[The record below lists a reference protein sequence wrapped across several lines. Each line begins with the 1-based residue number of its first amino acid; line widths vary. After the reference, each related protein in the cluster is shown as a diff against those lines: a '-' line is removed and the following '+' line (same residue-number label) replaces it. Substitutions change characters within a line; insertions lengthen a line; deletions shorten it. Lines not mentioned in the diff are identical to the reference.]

1 MSRKKVLIITYY
13 WPPSGGSGV
22 QRWLKFTKYLRR
34 FDWEP
39 VIYTPE
45 NPEAP
50 AEDKSLLKDIPENA
64 TVLKT
69 PIWEPYSFYKKFTG
83 QEKESKIGTAFL
95 SEESKPKLAEKLSIW
110 VRGNFFIPDAR
121 KSWIK
126 PSVRYLVPYLKDHPV
141 DAIVT
146 TGPPHSMHLIGM
158 KLRDK
163 LDIPWLADF
172 RDPWTEID
180 FYQDLM
186 LTKRADRKHHKLE
199 AAVLKK
205 ADRVIVVSP
214 TMKRNMER
222 IRGRT
227 VDLLTNGYDAEDYA
241 EQKIPRDEKFSISY
255 IGNFVKTQNPPFF
268 WEVLADLVQNEPG
281 FKDDLEIQL
290 IGKTD
295 YNVQESIR
303 ENGLISFIS
312 ESNYVPHAEV
322 TKYQRKAQVLLLIL
336 KKVPMASHFLPGK
349 LFEYLAARRPIL
361 CIGPPESDTGEVI
374 RECKAGTIIDYDE
387 KEKMR
392 QVISKYY
399 DAYKKG
405 QLTVEGN
412 QIEKYSRKNLTRHV
426 TEILNEMTGIEDS

>member
-1 MSRKKVLIITYY
+1 
-13 WPPSGGSGV
+13 
-22 QRWLKFTKYLRR
+22 
-34 FDWEP
+34 
-39 VIYTPE
+39 
-45 NPEAP
+45 
-50 AEDKSLLKDIPENA
+50 
-64 TVLKT
+64 
-69 PIWEPYSFYKKFTG
+69 
-83 QEKESKIGTAFL
+83 
-95 SEESKPKLAEKLSIW
+95 
-110 VRGNFFIPDAR
+110 
-121 KSWIK
+121 
-126 PSVRYLVPYLKDHPV
+126 
-141 DAIVT
+141 
-146 TGPPHSMHLIGM
+146 
-158 KLRDK
+158 
-163 LDIPWLADF
+163 
-172 RDPWTEID
+172 
-180 FYQDLM
+180 
-186 LTKRADRKHHKLE
+186 
-199 AAVLKK
+199 
-205 ADRVIVVSP
+205 
-214 TMKRNMER
+214 MER